1 MFSASRASS
10 GPSRASP
17 RYPRSWPVVERH
29 RSQWL
34 ACAHDNL
41 DDEEFSSAWTWG
53 EALTR
58 SRPSATRWT
67 KRSPLSQLPPRTAR
81 DVISAAAVN
90 VLTSGDPEPDCGR
103 HEWPTDHQWGQLA

>member
-1 MFSASRASS
+1 MFSASRTSS

-17 RYPRSWPVVERH
+17 RCPRSWPVVERH

-58 SRPSATRWT
+58 A
-67 KRSPLSQLPPRTAR
+67 
-81 DVISAAAVN
+81 
-90 VLTSGDPEPDCGR
+90 GR
-103 HEWPTDHQWGQLA
+103 QLALDEEEPAHSAPAENSA